1 MGNEVDERS
10 AGRYGGLINALEAN
24 GFSAVLS
31 PTMPWDQQA
40 GLAIR
45 VALAD
50 ASGYVWVTARDLE
63 DDSVD
68 AWDTGLPEEGPEAVA
83 AWCVSLYSSQG
94 ASLHVDRWAVTYTEA
109 GLIAGVRRLSR
120 IEL

>member
-1 MGNEVDERS
+1 MGTELDERS
-10 AGRYGGLINALEAN
+10 AGRYEGLINALEAK

-31 PTMPWDQQA
+31 HTMPWDEQM

-50 ASGYVWVTARDLE
+50 ASGYVWITAKDLE
-63 DDSVD
+63 DDSVE

-83 AWCVSLYSSQG
+83 AWCVSLYSSEG

-109 GLIAGVRRLSR
+109 GLIAGVRRLSQM
-120 IEL
+120 EP